1 MHEFVPTSLLTYPG
15 PAHGQ
20 NLWRGNSLRK
30 LKLLGGQPE
39 GQCSKIKDI
48 GGAVAPPASAG
59 PVPLMF
65 FKTSHVMIECNTILI
80 LKLLSMLKWSFDSL
94 NVVALLVFKPTC

>member
-1 MHEFVPTSLLTYPG
+1 MNLAGFKNLKYHAG

-48 GGAVAPPASAG
+48 GGAAALPLPPA
-59 PVPLMF
+59 
-65 FKTSHVMIECNTILI
+65 
-80 LKLLSMLKWSFDSL
+80 LLL
-94 NVVALLVFKPTC
+94 NIF